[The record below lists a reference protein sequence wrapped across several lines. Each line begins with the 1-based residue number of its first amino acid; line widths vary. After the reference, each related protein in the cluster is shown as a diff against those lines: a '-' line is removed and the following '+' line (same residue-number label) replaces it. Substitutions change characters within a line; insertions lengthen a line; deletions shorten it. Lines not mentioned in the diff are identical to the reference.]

1 MTLPKGAISAVIT
14 PMKSDG
20 SVDYDT
26 YAHQVDFLAAQGVN
40 GYFINGTTAEGAYLS
55 TEERARCLEL
65 AQEHKKPEQ
74 FICLACLAAST
85 SEAVEQVKFFEKFHP
100 DYFVIVPPYYFA
112 ADGKMIQQHY
122 LTLANATDV
131 PLIIYNIPQRTANDA
146 FAADVATLIS
156 TGKFAG
162 MKDSSGDFIRFS
174 RWVLEADRQ
183 FSWIQG
189 EDLLDAES
197 LFVGAS
203 GVVSGLSN
211 IFPRPF
217 VKMYEASQTGDYR
230 SMVECQRIIN
240 KLGTIIDVCDGKG
253 IAAIKA
259 AVSILGR
266 CEMWTRLEAEPLPES
281 SISKIKK
288 IIDSVAMVL

>member
-1 MTLPKGAISAVIT
+1 MMLPKGAISAVIT

-20 SVDYDT
+20 SLDYEA

-40 GYFINGTTAEGAYLS
+40 GYFVNGTTAEGAYLS

-65 AQEHKKPEQ
+65 AKEHKKPEQ

-85 SEAVEQVKFFEKFHP
+85 RETVEQIKFFEKFNP

-112 ADGKMIQQHY
+112 ADGQMIQKHY
-122 LTLANATDV
+122 LTVANTTNI
-131 PLIIYNIPQRTANDA
+131 PIIIYNIPQRTANDA
-146 FAADVATLIS
+146 FSADVTTLIS
-156 TGKFAG
+156 TGRFAG

-174 RWVLEADRQ
+174 RWVLESEKE

-211 IFPRPF
+211 IYPRPF
-217 VKMYEASQTGDYR
+217 VKMYEASQTGNYR
-230 SMVECQRIIN
+230 SMVECQKTIN
-240 KLGTIIDVCDGKG
+240 KLATIIDVCDGKG

-259 AVSILGR
+259 AVSLLGR
-266 CEMWTRLEAEPLPES
+266 CEMWTRLEAEPLSES
-281 SISKIKK
+281 SLSKIKK
-288 IIDSVAMVL
+288 ILDNVALDM